1 MLSYRGIMQLL
12 GVNIMIH
19 GDLLLCALPS
29 KSRAASRCCASARSF
44 TVVVLMRDESGYMML
59 LPFHQQRK
67 PPNPEQTQKR
77 YRGISLSQPRRH
89 PLSSEARNRE
99 QRPAHSLF
107 AAPSESARSLFSV
120 RTCTWMRFSSFQHS
134 IGPDIKEEVSPESS
148 GACRSP
154 ASVIQLPHKHR
165 GFAAFGL
172 FLRLPEHRSP
182 GLACIMEPSA
192 A

>member
-1 MLSYRGIMQLL
+1 MQLL

-19 GDLLLCALPS
+19 GGLLLCALPS

-89 PLSSEARNRE
+89 PLSSEARNRV
-99 QRPAHSLF
+99 QRPARSLF
-107 AAPSESARSLFSV
+107 AAPSESTRSLFSG
-120 RTCTWMRFSSFQHS
+120 RTCTWMRFSPFSTQSGLTLRRKSALSPQGPAAHQPLWSSFHTN
-134 IGPDIKEEVSPESS
+134 IEVSPLLGCFCGSLS
-148 GACRSP
+148 IDP
-154 ASVIQLPHKHR
+154 PD
-165 GFAAFGL
+165 
-172 FLRLPEHRSP
+172 
-182 GLACIMEPSA
+182 
-192 A
+192 

>member
-19 GDLLLCALPS
+19 GGLLLCALPS

-44 TVVVLMRDESGYMML
+44 TVVVLMRDESGYMMLL

-89 PLSSEARNRE
+89 PLSSEARNRV
-99 QRPAHSLF
+99 QRPARSLF
-107 AAPSESARSLFSV
+107 AAPSESARSLFSG
-120 RTCTWMRFSSFQHS
+120 RTCTWMRFSPFSTQS
-134 IGPDIKEEVSPESS
+134 GLTLRRKSALSPQGP
-148 GACRSP
+148 
-154 ASVIQLPHKHR
+154 
-165 GFAAFGL
+165 AAHQPL
-172 FLRLPEHRSP
+172 
-182 GLACIMEPSA
+182 
-192 A
+192 